1 MNISALYYD
10 YHDRSGE
17 QYNHINKFVAAG
29 LLYIIGHY
37 FSSWSSYFVLTLC
50 CRDNHTCNFYNDM
63 FHKMFAEWNEWP
75 LQIVIV
81 NNNNYRKI
89 PGARQYNMI
98 FTDSYDAFLEMEMHT
113 YSADSNNNEYY
124 FIFLQTRD
132 KLMFVQ
138 KANGRVLI
146 YTYYPFTENH
156 CDEVEIALVNEYNG
170 TSLIHEELFP
180 KKLKNLYGC
189 PLRAALWHVP
199 PYVYLSQDAKNVTY
213 VSGGFEGKLL
223 LELAKK
229 LNFSLEV
236 IVPPNDSKRGVVLQ
250 NGSLTGALK
259 LLQERQADLSLG
271 SFRQTKQRRLVLT
284 SSINYFQT
292 IWVVLTLSEAYIL
305 NSLETILFPFS
316 DNTWYLLAFTGFI
329 AVVVVVIIKRL
340 FRKTVRKHMDHVTLD
355 VLAILVGMSAQYRPM
370 FNTTRLL
377 NAAWMIFSLIIRTF
391 YQAMLFHL
399 IRNHITRHMP
409 QTLEELVKKN
419 YSLIVNSPTFDAMR
433 KVNLFRSITFIIT
446 NDSNIE
452 EPLNYLENLSL
463 KQAAH
468 SAVAIPLILAQHYV
482 EINKKPDV
490 FKILPQ
496 KVIDF
501 KLCMYFTKH
510 SFLIEQFDDILM
522 MIKGFGLLKA
532 WLNQEIDENYV
543 KNTHLEANHIF
554 GMKQLKMA
562 FVMLLMGYMIAT
574 LQDRKADISLGS
586 FQQTK
591 QRREVVTSTITYYQT
606 SWVIVTLSEAFIL
619 TSLETML
626 YPFTIGTWYLLAL
639 MCVFAMG
646 LVALLRRKFQKT
658 ILKNT
663 SLDVIAML
671 LGLPAQYT
679 PIFQS
684 TRILSA
690 TWMMFSLILRTVYQ
704 ALLFHVIRTHIT
716 RNVPQTLDELV
727 EQNYSLVVEPGT
739 FNALQKVS
747 LFNNTEFITLYTPD
761 DTKPLVYLEELPLSR
776 ARYTAAALPLIF
788 QQYYTDV
795 HNKVNV
801 FRVLPNTIMHLKLG
815 IFLSKHSY
823 LIDQLDYILGMLK
836 GYSLIEAW
844 YKQEVDLQ
852 DRQADLS
859 LGSFR
864 QTSARDIVATSTMNY
879 FQTGWSVV
887 TMSEAYILTSLEIIL
902 FPFSNN
908 TWCILVF
915 LCAFALSVV
924 NLTKWIFRKLKPKHL
939 DQLSLD
945 ILLMLLGMPA
955 LYIPFYNASR
965 ILNITWMIFSLILRT
980 VYQALMF
987 HFIRTHV
994 TRNMPQ
1000 TLEEL
1005 LQKNYSMIVNLASAA
1020 ALNEVPL
1027 LQSLNFLILNTS
1039 LDTLALDYLES
1050 LPQEKAKHSVAA
1062 IPYAHLQYHIE
1073 NFNKGGLFKVLP
1085 HTIMSLQMCIYTSKH
1100 SFLIDQ
1106 LNEDLM
1112 LLRGFGILLA
1122 WYRQEINTNYLK
1134 ERHLVANH
1142 IFGFK
1147 QLKMAFIFLII
1158 GHIVAMGLKN
1168 READLSM
1175 GSFRET
1181 YKRSQVATSTIN
1193 YFQSVIATVSLSD
1206 AYLLTSMETILY
1218 PFSTHTWY
1226 LILLILFAAILAI
1239 IILKHFCKSYFK
1251 NDNNQNILKLFELLL
1266 GISSKMMPQRNFTRI
1281 LNMSWMIYALI
1292 LRVVYEALLF
1302 RLIRTHVKRHIP
1314 QTLEQLAEENY
1325 SIIINKIGINSIEDI
1340 EALNALNILLINTTS
1355 ETLPLEFL
1363 EKLPLQQ
1370 ARTTVT
1376 IAPLVVAQYY
1386 AHHFR
1391 KMSVF
1396 QLLPDNVMS
1405 FEVCIYLS
1413 KHSFLIDQ
1421 LNDILIWTKSF
1432 GLLEAWYHAEID
1444 LNLLH
1449 HEHDTTDRLFG
1460 LQQLYMAFV
1469 ILVCGYI
1476 VALLIF
1482 IWELLRHKYQ
1492 YFKFVRK

>member
-132 KLMFVQ
+132 KLMFGEMQKIFEYCWLHYLINCIIQVQ

-236 IVPPNDSKRGVVLQ
+236 IVPPNDSKRGVILQ

-259 LLQERQADLSLG
+259 L
-271 SFRQTKQRRLVLT
+271 
-284 SSINYFQT
+284 
-292 IWVVLTLSEAYIL
+292 
-305 NSLETILFPFS
+305 
-316 DNTWYLLAFTGFI
+316 
-329 AVVVVVIIKRL
+329 
-340 FRKTVRKHMDHVTLD
+340 
-355 VLAILVGMSAQYRPM
+355 
-370 FNTTRLL
+370 
-377 NAAWMIFSLIIRTF
+377 
-391 YQAMLFHL
+391 
-399 IRNHITRHMP
+399 
-409 QTLEELVKKN
+409 
-419 YSLIVNSPTFDAMR
+419 
-433 KVNLFRSITFIIT
+433 
-446 NDSNIE
+446 
-452 EPLNYLENLSL
+452 
-463 KQAAH
+463 
-468 SAVAIPLILAQHYV
+468 
-482 EINKKPDV
+482 
-490 FKILPQ
+490 
-496 KVIDF
+496 
-501 KLCMYFTKH
+501 
-510 SFLIEQFDDILM
+510 
-522 MIKGFGLLKA
+522 
-532 WLNQEIDENYV
+532 
-543 KNTHLEANHIF
+543 
-554 GMKQLKMA
+554 
-562 FVMLLMGYMIAT
+562 

-626 YPFTIGTWYLLAL
+626 YPFTIGTWYLLTL

-788 QQYYTDV
+788 QQCYTDV

-852 DRQADLS
+852 YRQADLS

-965 ILNITWMIFSLILRT
+965 I
-980 VYQALMF
+980 
-987 HFIRTHV
+987 
-994 TRNMPQ
+994 
-1000 TLEEL
+1000 
-1005 LQKNYSMIVNLASAA
+1005 
-1020 ALNEVPL
+1020 
-1027 LQSLNFLILNTS
+1027 
-1039 LDTLALDYLES
+1039 
-1050 LPQEKAKHSVAA
+1050 
-1062 IPYAHLQYHIE
+1062 
-1073 NFNKGGLFKVLP
+1073 
-1085 HTIMSLQMCIYTSKH
+1085 
-1100 SFLIDQ
+1100 
-1106 LNEDLM
+1106 
-1112 LLRGFGILLA
+1112 
-1122 WYRQEINTNYLK
+1122 
-1134 ERHLVANH
+1134 
-1142 IFGFK
+1142 
-1147 QLKMAFIFLII
+1147 
-1158 GHIVAMGLKN
+1158 
-1168 READLSM
+1168 
-1175 GSFRET
+1175 
-1181 YKRSQVATSTIN
+1181 
-1193 YFQSVIATVSLSD
+1193 
-1206 AYLLTSMETILY
+1206 
-1218 PFSTHTWY
+1218 
-1226 LILLILFAAILAI
+1226 
-1239 IILKHFCKSYFK
+1239 
-1251 NDNNQNILKLFELLL
+1251 
-1266 GISSKMMPQRNFTRI
+1266 
-1281 LNMSWMIYALI
+1281 
-1292 LRVVYEALLF
+1292 
-1302 RLIRTHVKRHIP
+1302 
-1314 QTLEQLAEENY
+1314 
-1325 SIIINKIGINSIEDI
+1325 
-1340 EALNALNILLINTTS
+1340 
-1355 ETLPLEFL
+1355 
-1363 EKLPLQQ
+1363 
-1370 ARTTVT
+1370 
-1376 IAPLVVAQYY
+1376 
-1386 AHHFR
+1386 
-1391 KMSVF
+1391 
-1396 QLLPDNVMS
+1396 
-1405 FEVCIYLS
+1405 
-1413 KHSFLIDQ
+1413 
-1421 LNDILIWTKSF
+1421 
-1432 GLLEAWYHAEID
+1432 
-1444 LNLLH
+1444 
-1449 HEHDTTDRLFG
+1449 
-1460 LQQLYMAFV
+1460 
-1469 ILVCGYI
+1469 
-1476 VALLIF
+1476 
-1482 IWELLRHKYQ
+1482 
-1492 YFKFVRK
+1492 